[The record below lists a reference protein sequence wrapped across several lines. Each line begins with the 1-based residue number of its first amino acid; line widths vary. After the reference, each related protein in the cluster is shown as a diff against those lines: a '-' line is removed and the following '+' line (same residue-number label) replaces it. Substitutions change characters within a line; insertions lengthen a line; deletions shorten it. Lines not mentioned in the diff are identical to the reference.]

1 MRGAQQS
8 LIRTLN
14 DQLVCDLLNTHGAMS
29 RIDLARHAQVSVPAI
44 LKMVARLQRIGVVTE
59 AGSADTSRP
68 GPRASLY
75 RLADYGVI
83 TGVNVTDQRIEVSH
97 RTLNGALIRQD
108 QAPIRQDADL
118 AGQLLATTVS
128 PRPGLPQV
136 ITVAVAGTVDP
147 RTGSVSQPPGHPGW
161 APGTAAVVGERS
173 AALSVAVESRAHL
186 LTEAERR
193 TGAAAGRDDF
203 LWVSFGS
210 TIEAGLMLEGSLRRG
225 AGGRAGRIRFAPVL
239 SPGEG
244 PHCHDAASAP
254 AVARALGLEHD
265 PSYAWLHSVL
275 HRGKPADRDTVAACL
290 GPVLLTMATI
300 LDPPLIVLAG
310 DLFRI
315 AGEPLL
321 EAMARWLSANR
332 EFEPPE
338 LRLSTLGTDATLRG
352 AWIRGWHAL
361 LGHALASENR

>member
-44 LKMVARLQRIGVVTE
+44 LKMVTRLQRIGVVTG

-83 TGVNVTDQRIEVSH
+83 TGVNITEQRIEVSH
-97 RTLNGALIRQD
+97 CTLNGARIRQD
-108 QAPIRQDADL
+108 QAPLRPDADL
-118 AGQLLATTVS
+118 AGQLLATTVN

-161 APGTAAVVGERS
+161 APGTAAIVGERS
-173 AALSVAVESRAHL
+173 AALSVVVESRAHL
-186 LTEAERR
+186 LTEAEQR
-193 TGAAAGRDDF
+193 TGAAAGCDDF
-203 LWVSFGS
+203 LWVGFGS

-225 AGGRAGRIRFAPVL
+225 VGGRAGRI
-239 SPGEG
+239 
-244 PHCHDAASAP
+244 H
-254 AVARALGLEHD
+254 ALVPEHD
-265 PSYAWLHSVL
+265 PSHAWLHNVL
-275 HRGKPADRDTVAACL
+275 HRGQPADRDTVAACL

-315 AGEPLL
+315 GGEPLL
-321 EAMARWLSANR
+321 EAMARWLSSNR
-332 EFEPPE
+332 GFEPPE
-338 LRLSTLGTDATLRG
+338 LRLSTLGADATLRG
-352 AWIRGWHAL
+352 ASIRGWHAL
-361 LGHALASENR
+361 LGHALAPENR